1 MKRAKNIF
9 NSENYIILDGAMGTM
24 LQKSGLEL
32 GERPEIL
39 AITHPEKI
47 TAVHKMYVDSGS
59 DIVYANT
66 FGANAHKLEG
76 FGYTPEQVITA
87 AVNAAKAACVG
98 TDTKVALD
106 IGPLGELLEPAGTM
120 SFEEAYGL
128 FREMV
133 TAGEKAGAD
142 LIVFETMADL
152 HEVKAGVLA
161 AKENTNLPV
170 MVSMTFE
177 ENGRTFSGCTVEAM
191 AITLEGLGVDAVGIN
206 CSLGPV
212 EILPMAK
219 TLCESTRVPVFVK
232 PNAGLPNLKTGGYD
246 ISPKQFAEQM
256 SEYKMLGISMLG
268 GCCGTSPEYIRE
280 IVKLFKGEKNGAEER
295 IEHYQPKLRVCT
307 PTTVVNVDH
316 ITIVGETI
324 NPMGRKFIKQAYKD
338 EDMDTILACGVE
350 QVENGAEILDVNA
363 GMPGIDEVEMLA
375 KTVKM
380 LQTVVDAPILL
391 DSQNAEAL
399 ENALRIY
406 NGKPMINSTN
416 ADKELMD
423 KVFPLAKKYGAAVV
437 CLTLDEDGI
446 PETAEKRFELAK
458 IMVNTGLDYG
468 IPKDDLVVDCLTLA
482 ASVQQKE
489 SWETLKAIRMV
500 REQLGVKVLLG
511 VSNVSFGL
519 PQRELINRN
528 FLMLAMEAGLEL
540 PIMNPLDEGMKSS
553 IYAYNVLAGKDEGAR
568 SYIEKYANAAPETK
582 TAVKAGAGAGRTGGT
597 VPHDNAQNHAPG
609 CNCGHCGTSANGK
622 TAENANGTEHDI
634 FRAVRNGLKNET
646 KLATEELLK
655 EMDEMTVINE
665 KLIPALDVLGELFE
679 KGKIF
684 LPQLIQGAQ
693 AAQAGFDVV
702 NKRLAAQETS
712 GISRGKIVLATV
724 KGDIHDIGKNIVK
737 IILQNYGYQI
747 IDLGRDVPVAD
758 VVEAVKKHDAGMVG
772 LSALMTTTLPSM
784 EETIKAIHEAG
795 LDTKILVGGA
805 VLNPEYAAEIKAD
818 YYAKDAKQSVDVAKQ
833 VFGN

>member
-1 MKRAKNIF
+1 MTNNIF
-9 NSENYIILDGAMGTM
+9 NSDKYIILDGAMGTM

-47 TAVHKMYVDSGS
+47 TEVHKMYVDVGA
-59 DIVYANT
+59 DIVYACT
-66 FGANAHKLEG
+66 FGANARKLEG
-76 FGYTPEQVITA
+76 FDYTPTEVITA
-87 AVNAAKAACVG
+87 GIKVAKDACAG
-98 TDTKVALD
+98 TDCKVALD
-106 IGPLGELLEPAGTM
+106 IGPLGELMEPAGTM
-120 SFEEAYGL
+120 TFDEAYEL
-128 FREMV
+128 FKEMV
-133 TAGEKAGAD
+133 IAGEKAGAD
-142 LIVFETMADL
+142 MVVFETMADL

-161 AKENTNLPV
+161 AKENTNLPI

-191 AITLEGLGVDAVGIN
+191 AITLEGLGVDAMGIN

-212 EILPMAK
+212 EIYPMAK
-219 TLCESTRVPVFVK
+219 TLCESTRKPVFVK
-232 PNAGLPNLKTGGYD
+232 PNAGLPDPKTGAYNLTPEG
-246 ISPKQFAEQM
+246 FAEQM
-256 SEYKMLGISMLG
+256 ESYKELGITMLG
-268 GCCGTSPEYIRE
+268 GCCGTSPEYIKAVAE
-280 IVKLFKGEKNGAEER
+280 TFSGKENGAVER
-295 IEHYQPKLRVCT
+295 IANHKPSLKLCT
-307 PTTVVNVDH
+307 PTTVVNADH
-316 ITIVGETI
+316 VTIVGETI

-338 EDMDTILACGVE
+338 EDMDTILACGVD

-363 GMPGIDEVEMLA
+363 GMPGVDEVTMLA

-380 LQTVVDAPILL
+380 LQAVVDAPILL

-399 ENALRIY
+399 EKALRIY

-416 ADKELMD
+416 ADQELMD

-437 CLTLDEDGI
+437 CLTLDEEGI

-458 IMVNTGLDYG
+458 RMVETGLAYG
-468 IPKDDLVVDCLTLA
+468 IPKEDLVVDCLTLA

-489 SWETLKAIRMV
+489 SWETIKAIRMV

-540 PIMNPLDEGMKSS
+540 PIMNPKDEGMKSS
-553 IYAYNVLAGKDEGAR
+553 IAAFNVLTGHDEGAR
-568 SYIEKYANAAPETK
+568 TYIEKYANAAPAPVVVPGGASSAAGK
-582 TAVKAGAGAGRTGGT
+582 TS
-597 VPHDNAQNHAPG
+597 AQVVAENV
-609 CNCGHCGTSANGK
+609 ANGK
-622 TAENANGTEHDI
+622 HPDGCTCGWCGGSEHDI
-634 FRAVRNGLKNET
+634 FRAVRSGLKHET

-655 EMDEMTVINE
+655 SMDEMAVINE

-679 KGKIF
+679 TGKIF

-702 NKRLAAQETS
+702 NQRLAAAETES
-712 GISRGKIVLATV
+712 VNRGKIVLATV

-747 IDLGRDVPVAD
+747 IDLGRDVPAEA
-758 VVEAVKKHDAGMVG
+758 VVEAVKKHEAGLVG

-805 VLNPEYAAEIKAD
+805 VLNPDYAKEIKAD
-818 YYAKDAKQSVDVAKQ
+818 FYAKDAKQSVDVAKQ
-833 VFGN
+833 VFGK